1 MNEQNPTLRWA
12 QSTVTILSIDEVEA
26 EILRRIGIVNW
37 RVYLNNLAVIGSY
50 RILRFL
56 LSTRNYPVDMSVSD
70 IPKYDFY
77 DLTIMA
83 QTVGELYEEIDRE
96 SGNLETLGYT
106 YLGRSQDEVQV
117 TFALVSQYLTLRAN
131 YVIDNA
137 IAT

>member
-1 MNEQNPTLRWA
+1 MNEQDPALRWA
-12 QSTVTILSIDEVEA
+12 QSTVTILSIDEVED
-26 EILRRIGIVNW
+26 EILRRIGIANW
-37 RVYLNNLAVIGSY
+37 KAYLDNLAVIGSY

-56 LSTRNYPVDMSVSD
+56 LSARNYPLDMPVSD